1 MEVIFAFVATLVL
14 IALAVWQRRSREE
27 SRGRD
32 FAMIAIMA
40 LMMTIYYCYWRPIM
54 GHARR
59 PPAKKGLLHGPVAVF
74 VLLSFYA
81 ATRDTFH
88 CALGGDRVA
97 ATKKPATGSSWGAR
111 TLAHP
116 PIWMRL

>member
-1 MEVIFAFVATLVL
+1 
-14 IALAVWQRRSREE
+14 
-27 SRGRD
+27 
-32 FAMIAIMA
+32 
-40 LMMTIYYCYWRPIM
+40 M

-97 ATKKPATGSSWGAR
+97 ATKKPATGSS
-111 TLAHP
+111 
-116 PIWMRL
+116 

>member
-40 LMMTIYYCYWRPIM
+40 LMMTIYYCY
-54 GHARR
+54 
-59 PPAKKGLLHGPVAVF
+59 
-74 VLLSFYA
+74 
-81 ATRDTFH
+81 
-88 CALGGDRVA
+88 
-97 ATKKPATGSSWGAR
+97 
-111 TLAHP
+111 
-116 PIWMRL
+116 